1 MQEPRASPPGSL
13 CPAAFLLS
21 PRTQSS
27 FPSGQGLW
35 AGQPEMADV
44 ASHLSAKENSANLE
58 KQERVLVLSTE
69 PPSPEIVAE
78 YTGFGTRQ
86 TRMGMRALPVIA

>member
-1 MQEPRASPPGSL
+1 M
-13 CPAAFLLS
+13 
-21 PRTQSS
+21 
-27 FPSGQGLW
+27 
-35 AGQPEMADV
+35 

-58 KQERVLVLSTE
+58 KQERVLVLRNE

-78 YTGFGTRQ
+78 DTGFGTRQ